1 MQTNVKHRYY
11 YMNNMLKLKDNR
23 YNDIKLIFK
32 EDGHK
37 YNDSFGNEY
46 ISTTTILHKYAPVF
60 NKEYWLKKKAKE
72 LGISEKRLEQQWKD
86 ITDEACLR
94 GTKTHNGL
102 EDGIKSSSMFK
113 EAVKH
118 MIRPNG
124 EMITIADLP
133 DINLNVKQLKVNEFI
148 ELTENKYPKIYEVLT
163 YYTNVGYKIYAEIG
177 AFLIDYLVS
186 GTIDVLCIRDDQFVI
201 GDWKTNRDGLKF
213 EAGYYKKDKS
223 KKPNQLTNIWVS
235 KKEFLLP
242 PVNHLPNCNGSI
254 YNLQLSMY
262 AFMVESILG
271 IPNAGLW
278 LCHID
283 SDFVLNEYGMP
294 KRFPDGLY
302 HIKKDPIEK
311 VTMFKMKYLKKEII
325 NILSDRRKIVEAD
338 RIKNK
343 SLFD

>member
-1 MQTNVKHRYY
+1 
-11 YMNNMLKLKDNR
+11 MLTLKDTR
-23 YNDIKLIFK
+23 YNDVKLIFK

-37 YNDSFGNEY
+37 YNDTNGNDY
-46 ISTTTILHKYAPVF
+46 ISTTTILHSLAPAF
-60 NKEYWLKKKAKE
+60 DKKYWLKKKAKE
-72 LGISEKRLEQQWKD
+72 LGISEKRLEKQWQD
-86 ITDEACLR
+86 ITDEACTR

-102 EDGIKSSSMFK
+102 EDGIKTSSMFK
-113 EAVKH
+113 SAVKY
-118 MIRPNG
+118 MIKDNG

-133 DINLNVKQLKVNEFI
+133 NINLNVKQLDIKEFI
-148 ELTENKYPKIYEVLT
+148 DATENKYPQVYDIFH
-163 YYTNVGYKIYAEIG
+163 YYTNAGYKIYAEIG
-177 AFLIDYLVS
+177 AFLMDFLIS
-186 GTIDVLCIRDDQFVI
+186 GTIDVLCIRDDKFVI
-201 GDWKTNRDGLKF
+201 GDWKTNRGGLKF
-213 EAGYYKKDKS
+213 EAGYYKKDRTQ
-223 KKPNQLTNIWVS
+223 KPNQLTNDWVA

-302 HIKKDPIEK
+302 HVKKNPVEK
-311 VTMFKMKYLKKEII
+311 TTVYKMKYLKEEII
-325 NILSDRRKIVEAD
+325 RMLADRRKVVNA
-338 RIKNK
+338 NK
-343 SLFD
+343 TLQQTLF

>member
-1 MQTNVKHRYY
+1 
-11 YMNNMLKLKDNR
+11 MLELKDTR
-23 YNDIKLIFK
+23 YNDVKLIFK

-37 YNDSFGNEY
+37 YNDTNGNDY
-46 ISTTTILHKYAPVF
+46 ISTTTILHSLAPAF
-60 NKEYWLKKKAKE
+60 DKKYWLKKKAKE
-72 LGISEKRLEQQWKD
+72 LGISEKRLEKQWQD
-86 ITDEACLR
+86 ITDEACSR

-102 EDGIKSSSMFK
+102 EDGIKTSSMFK
-113 EAVKH
+113 AAVKY
-118 MIRPNG
+118 MIKDNG

-133 DINLNVKQLKVNEFI
+133 NINLNVKQLDIKEFI
-148 ELTENKYPKIYEVLT
+148 DATENKYPQVYDIFH
-163 YYTNVGYKIYAEIG
+163 YYTNAGYKIYAEIG
-177 AFLIDYLVS
+177 AFLIDFLIS
-186 GTIDVLCIRDDQFVI
+186 GTIDVLCIRDDKFVI
-201 GDWKTNRDGLKF
+201 GDWKTNRGGLKF
-213 EAGYYKKDKS
+213 EAGYYKKDRTQ
-223 KKPNQLTNIWVS
+223 KPNQLTNDWVA

-302 HIKKDPIEK
+302 HVKKNPVEK
-311 VTMFKMKYLKKEII
+311 TTVYKMKYLKEEII
-325 NILSDRRKIVEAD
+325 RILADRRKVVNA
-338 RIKNK
+338 NK
-343 SLFD
+343 TLQQTLF

>member
-1 MQTNVKHRYY
+1 
-11 YMNNMLKLKDNR
+11 MLELKDTR
-23 YNDIKLIFK
+23 YNDVKLIFK

-37 YNDSFGNEY
+37 YNDTNGNDY
-46 ISTTTILHKYAPVF
+46 ISTTTILHSLAPAF
-60 NKEYWLKKKAKE
+60 DKKYWLKKKAKE
-72 LGISEKRLEQQWKD
+72 LGISEKRLEKQWQD
-86 ITDEACLR
+86 ITDEACTR

-102 EDGIKSSSMFK
+102 EDGIKTSSMFK
-113 EAVKH
+113 SAVKY
-118 MIRPNG
+118 MIRDNG

-133 DINLNVKQLKVNEFI
+133 NINLNVKQLDIKEFI
-148 ELTENKYPKIYEVLT
+148 DATENKYPQVYDIFH
-163 YYTNVGYKIYAEIG
+163 YYTNAGYKIYAEIG
-177 AFLIDYLVS
+177 AFLMDFLIS
-186 GTIDVLCIRDDQFVI
+186 GTIDVLCIRDDKFVI
-201 GDWKTNRDGLKF
+201 GDWKTNRGGLKF
-213 EAGYYKKDKS
+213 EAGYYKKDKTQ
-223 KKPNQLTNIWVS
+223 KPNQLTNDWVA

-302 HIKKDPIEK
+302 HVKKNPVEK
-311 VTMFKMKYLKKEII
+311 TTVYKMKYLKEEII
-325 NILSDRRKIVEAD
+325 RILADRRKVVNA
-338 RIKNK
+338 NK
-343 SLFD
+343 TLQQTLF

>member
-1 MQTNVKHRYY
+1 
-11 YMNNMLKLKDNR
+11 MLELKDTR
-23 YNDIKLIFK
+23 YNDVKLIFK

-37 YNDSFGNEY
+37 YNDTNGNDY
-46 ISTTTILHKYAPVF
+46 ISTTTILHSLAPAF
-60 NKEYWLKKKAKE
+60 DKKYWLKKKAKE
-72 LGISEKRLEQQWKD
+72 LGISEKRLEKQWQD
-86 ITDEACLR
+86 ITDEACSR

-102 EDGIKSSSMFK
+102 EDGIKTSSMFK
-113 EAVKH
+113 AAVKY
-118 MIRPNG
+118 MIRDNG

-133 DINLNVKQLKVNEFI
+133 NINLNVKQLDIKEFI
-148 ELTENKYPKIYEVLT
+148 DATENKYPQVYDIFH
-163 YYTNVGYKIYAEIG
+163 YYTNAGYKIYAEIG
-177 AFLIDYLVS
+177 AFLMDFLIS
-186 GTIDVLCIRDDQFVI
+186 GTIDVLCIRDDKFVI
-201 GDWKTNRDGLKF
+201 GDWKTNRGGLKF
-213 EAGYYKKDKS
+213 EAGYYKKDRTQ
-223 KKPNQLTNIWVS
+223 KPNQLTNDWVA

-302 HIKKDPIEK
+302 HVKKNPVEK
-311 VTMFKMKYLKKEII
+311 TTVYKMKYLKEEII
-325 NILSDRRKIVEAD
+325 RILADRRKVVNA
-338 RIKNK
+338 NK
-343 SLFD
+343 TLQQTLF